1 MQRSLNI
8 DTTTNELEYVPI
20 DFDDPQALLEHAKKL
35 EGHTFREVLDLGI
48 TPDGPAAGKTD
59 YNDASFKGGM
69 GTLDE
74 SDTSVTTPTA
84 MRMPTLPTLA

>member
-1 MQRSLNI
+1 MQRSMNI
-8 DTTTNELEYVPI
+8 DTTTSELEYASI

-48 TPDGPAAGKTD
+48 TPDGPALEKAD

-69 GTLDE
+69 GTLIE
-74 SDTSVTTPTA
+74 EPIL
-84 MRMPTLPTLA
+84 RLPRQ